1 MGRSITRLVLILL
14 VALLLFDGWAWAIK
28 IDVVGSW
35 SPTIDA
41 TDLQVGAGSDLNNSY
56 ESASNAVIVDIFQTG
71 VAWRVD
77 VKRVDTFWHADLVLW
92 VKRTGDGS
100 SPNSG
105 GTEYIEV
112 TAIDQAFFTGVDD
125 SRDIPLQLKLSGVS
139 ISVPPNSYS
148 TTIYYTAVETG

>member
-1 MGRSITRLVLILL
+1 M
-14 VALLLFDGWAWAIK
+14 LFGGEAWAIK
-28 IDVVGSW
+28 MGIVGSW
-35 SPTIDA
+35 SLTIDA
-41 TDLQVGAGSDLNNSY
+41 TDLQAGAGSDLTNNY
-56 ESASNAVIVDIFQTG
+56 ESASGAVTLDVFQTA

-105 GTEYIEV
+105 GTEYMEV
-112 TAIDQAFFTGVDD
+112 TTVDQAFFTGADD
-125 SRDIPLQLKLSGVS
+125 SRTIPLQFKLSGVS
-139 ISVPPNSYS
+139 ISVPPDSYS